1 MRVANKAIYDTVKY
15 NLGSIY
21 EELNKAN
28 EIVTT
33 GKRINNLSDDPVGL
47 TQSLNIRS
55 TLTSIEQM
63 GRNISYGNSWLT
75 ASESALT
82 SVENVISDTKVL
94 CLQMANAT
102 IGSDQRSSA
111 AGTVQNMLDE
121 IVSLGNTDVAGKYIF
136 SGSKTD
142 TIPFDPGGTYN
153 GDNNAFEI
161 KISKNSTVEV
171 GSDGEAVFGNIFNTL
186 SNLKTALE
194 TNDLSGIQDAMGYL
208 DGHFDDISAK
218 ISDVGSKMNR
228 MEIKDKI
235 YQDLN
240 FSNTERL
247 SKIEDADITEAIMNV
262 KAAELTYQAALASSS
277 KVMTLLTLVDYLK

>member
-1 MRVANKAIYDTVKY
+1 MRVANKAIYDSVKY
-15 NLGSIY
+15 NLGSIS

-55 TLTSIEQM
+55 TLASIEQM

-75 ASESALT
+75 TSESALT
-82 SVENVISDTKVL
+82 SVQNIISDTKVL
-94 CLQMANAT
+94 CIQMANAT

-121 IVSLGNTDVAGKYIF
+121 IVSLGNTDVAGNYIF
-136 SGSKTD
+136 AGSKTD
-142 TIPFDPGGTYN
+142 TVPFDQDGTYN
-153 GDNNAFEI
+153 GDNNAFAI
-161 KISKNSTVEV
+161 KISKNSTVEI
-171 GSDGEAVFGNIFNTL
+171 GSDGEAVFGTVFNTL
-186 SNLKTALE
+186 IDLKDALQSN
-194 TNDLSGIQDAMGYL
+194 DVGGIQVAMGDL
-208 DGHFDDISAK
+208 DGHFEDISAK

-228 MEIKDKI
+228 MEIKDNI
-235 YQDLN
+235 LQDLN

-247 SKIEDADITEAIMNV
+247 SKIEDADIAEAIMNLS
-262 KAAELTYQAALASSS
+262 AAELTYQAALASSS

>member
-1 MRVANKAIYDTVKY
+1 MRVANKAIYDAVKY
-15 NLGSIY
+15 NLGSIS

-28 EIVTT
+28 EIATT

-47 TQSLNIRS
+47 TQSLNIKS
-55 TLTSIEQM
+55 ALSSIEQM
-63 GRNISYGNSWLT
+63 GRNISHGNSWLT

-82 SVENVISDTKVL
+82 NVQNIISDTKAL
-94 CLQMANAT
+94 CVQMASGT
-102 IGSDQRSSA
+102 TGSDHRASA

-121 IVSLGNTDVAGKYIF
+121 IVSLANTDVAGNYIF
-136 SGSKTD
+136 AGSKTD
-142 TIPFDPGGTYN
+142 TIPFDQDGTYN
-153 GDNNAFEI
+153 GDNNAFAI

-171 GSDGEAVFGNIFNTL
+171 GSDGEEVFGNIFNTL

-194 TNDLSGIQDAMGYL
+194 TNDLSGIQDAMGFL
-208 DGHFDDISAK
+208 DGHVEDVSAK
-218 ISDVGSKMNR
+218 ISDIGSKMNR

-247 SKIEDADITEAIMNV
+247 SKIEDADIAEAIMNV
-262 KAAELTYQAALASSS
+262 SAAELTYQAALASSS
-277 KVMTLLTLVDYLK
+277 KVMKLLTLVDYLK